1 MKKHAGLSSDMIYNV
16 FYKLRCLQNVA
27 ILIKAHFA
35 TEPFL
40 QGNFHIKQYNPGI
53 RSHDIFTN
61 YFNED

>member
-1 MKKHAGLSSDMIYNV
+1 MCLSVMKKHAGLSSDMIYNV

-40 QGNFHIKQYNPGI
+40 QGNFHIK
-53 RSHDIFTN
+53 
-61 YFNED
+61 